1 MQGQH
6 GVRPDRSS
14 IKAFFEAMFE
24 DAVGVSGSLVLWD
37 GASKRSTWTYSL
49 EEAASKA
56 EVIASRSDCYY
67 GVCLQDAQ
75 AALEERAKKTGGGD
89 PTDKSGL
96 AFTRGYSHTASYVPG
111 LWLDLDI
118 AGSGHEKKGLPQT
131 EEDAK
136 SILQELPIQPS
147 WTIETGGG
155 WHLYWKF
162 EEPLELTSSSE
173 MESAAKLVR
182 GWQDYII
189 ARAKHLGFTVDATH
203 DLARVLRPAGSV
215 NRKYARLVKPLT
227 EYALAPLHNP
237 CDFEEWVVEPS
248 GAQASSTARSK
259 RFVRQEVEDMVQ
271 RIGPTLKPDAEPQ
284 SAKLMGMLNLQPQFA
299 STWRRERDKEFPS
312 QSEYDMSLASMA
324 AHANWKDEEI
334 AALCVAHRR
343 EGGQQLKLDRPDYY
357 AFLILKARE
366 HNDSEQAHERIED
379 RVEAIDRGHSN
390 PENERDAIMADLSA
404 VLGFEITKIIRF
416 VSNPPQYRLILPEG
430 SINLGGVNAILN
442 PALFRSSIAAVSGK
456 LIPRFKANRWDP
468 LAQAILQSVEDQHLG
483 ADSSEE
489 GVVKEWT
496 NEYLGVHKPSV
507 DRNDA
512 IILKEPFLYQDTAVF
527 FLASFRRWLYLER
540 DERLSRVQVATML
553 RSAGVEPAVVAY
565 TDTETGKR
573 STVNVWSL
581 PKYEGS
587 GLQASQSDL
596 ELTDKLAHGNAQD
609 QL

>member
-1 MQGQH
+1 
-6 GVRPDRSS
+6 
-14 IKAFFEAMFE
+14 MFE
-24 DAVGVSGSLVLWD
+24 DAVGVGGSLVLWD
-37 GASKRSTWTYSL
+37 GASKRSTWTNDL
-49 EEAASKA
+49 DEAASKA
-56 EVIASRSDCYY
+56 EVIAAKSDCYY
-67 GVCLQDAQ
+67 GVCLQNSD

-89 PTDKSGL
+89 PRDKSGL
-96 AFTRGYSHTASYVPG
+96 AFTRGYSHTVSYVPG
-111 LWLDLDI
+111 IWLDLDI
-118 AGSGHEKKGLPQT
+118 AGSGHEKKGLPEN

-136 SILQELPIQPS
+136 AILQTLPIQPS

-162 EEPLELTSSSE
+162 EEALELTNASE
-173 MESAAKLVR
+173 VESAAKLIR

-203 DLARVLRPAGSV
+203 DLARVLRPAGSI
-215 NRKYARLVKPLT
+215 NRKYARLVKTLT
-227 EYALAPLHNP
+227 DYDSAPLHNP

-248 GAQASSTARSK
+248 GPAQSATRSK
-259 RFVRQEVEDMVQ
+259 RYARSDVEEMVQ
-271 RIGPTLKPDAEPQ
+271 RIEPFLTPDAAPH

-324 AHANWKDEEI
+324 AFANWKDEEI
-334 AALCVAHRR
+334 ATLCIAHRR

-357 AFLILKARE
+357 AYLVLKARE
-366 HNDSEQAHERIED
+366 RNDSEQAHERIED

-390 PENERDAIMADLSA
+390 PENERDAIMGDLSA

-430 SINLGGVNAILN
+430 SINLGSVNAILN

-496 NEYLGVHKPSV
+496 NEYLGVHKPSI
-507 DRNDA
+507 DRSDA

-553 RSAGVEPAVVAY
+553 RSANVEPAVVAY
-565 TDTETGKR
+565 TDSETGKR

-587 GLQASQSDL
+587 QARDHQTEAEFTD
-596 ELTDKLAHGNAQD
+596 ELNRGYAQD
-609 QL
+609 RM